1 MRVTGQATLH
11 FPRTRVWATLMD
23 PDALRR
29 CLPGCQEFEQ
39 VAPQEWKVTM
49 SVGISSI
56 RGTYSGRVKI
66 SDPEPETRY
75 RLAVEGSGSG
85 NRIRGEGTITLAERA
100 GADGDPESAAGE
112 THVTYE
118 GEAHVQGPLASVGQ
132 RLLPPAA
139 RLLADQFFKCMGD
152 QAAAT

>member
-11 FPRTRVWATLMD
+11 SPRTRVWATLMD
-23 PDALRR
+23 PEALRR

-39 VAPQEWKVTM
+39 IAPQEWKVTM
-49 SVGISSI
+49 SVGISAI

-75 RLAVEGSGSG
+75 RLAVEGSGAG
-85 NRIRGEGTITLAERA
+85 NRIRGEGTITLA
-100 GADGDPESAAGE
+100 DSAAGAGE
-112 THVTYE
+112 TQITYE
-118 GEAHVQGPLASVGQ
+118 GDAHVQGPLASVGQ

-139 RLLADQFFKCMGD
+139 KLLADQFFKCMAEI
-152 QAAAT
+152 AAA